1 MVWEGVV
8 GNGLQD
14 TSDALLGAVT
24 DALAAALRPVCKSYT
39 SLGTPLI
46 LTCCDCDD
54 EGTNGEVSIH
64 FRRLFDADSSAL
76 EEIRRVRPCKG
87 GVTAA
92 QFRIVIA
99 RCSPIVNDHGE
110 LPEPEEFTDA
120 AYDQLRDTELLW
132 QALASSGL
140 ELRIDDV
147 SVDLGEPG
155 MCSLVFAD
163 VTAAVRIPAL
173 PHGLTP

>member
-1 MVWEGVV
+1 MA
-8 GNGLQD
+8 NGLQD
-14 TSDALLGAVT
+14 TADSLLRAVSEALT
-24 DALAAALRPVCKSYT
+24 AAERPVCKTYT
-39 SLGTPLI
+39 SLGTPVI

-64 FRRLFDADSSAL
+64 FRRLFDADASTLL
-76 EEIRRVRPCKG
+76 EIQRVRPCKG

-99 RCSPIVNDHGE
+99 RCSPIVSSQGE

-120 AYDQLRDTELLW
+120 ANDQMRDAELMW
-132 QALASSGL
+132 KGLASAGL

-163 VTAAVRIPAL
+163 VTAMVHVPAV
-173 PHGLTP
+173 PHGLNP

>member
-1 MVWEGVV
+1 M
-8 GNGLQD
+8 GNGLQAVAD
-14 TSDALLGAVT
+14 ELLRAVSDALET
-24 DALAAALRPVCKSYT
+24 ALRPVCKAYT

-54 EGTNGEVSIH
+54 DGTNGEVSIH
-64 FRRLFDADSSAL
+64 FRRLFDADASSL
-76 EEIRRVRPCKG
+76 TEIQRVRPCKG

-92 QFRIVIA
+92 SFRIVLA
-99 RCSPIVNDHGE
+99 RCSPIVNNQGE

-120 AYDQLRDTELLW
+120 ANDQMYDSEIMW
-132 QALASSGL
+132 QALASCGV

-155 MCSLVFAD
+155 MCSVVFVD

-173 PHGLTP
+173 T

>member
-1 MVWEGVV
+1 MA
-8 GNGLQD
+8 NGLQD
-14 TSDALLGAVT
+14 TADRLLRAVSEALT
-24 DALAAALRPVCKSYT
+24 AALRPVCKSYT
-39 SLGTPLI
+39 ALGTPVI

-54 EGTNGEVSIH
+54 EGTNGEVSVH
-64 FRRLFDADSSAL
+64 FRRMFDADASTLL
-76 EEIRRVRPCKG
+76 EIQRVRPCKG

-99 RCSPIVNDHGE
+99 RCSPIINNQGE
-110 LPEPEEFTDA
+110 LPEPEEITDA
-120 AYDQLRDTELLW
+120 ANDQMRDAELLW
-132 QALASSGL
+132 MGLASADL

-163 VTAAVRIPAL
+163 VTAVIRVPAVL
-173 PHGLTP
+173 HGLNP